1 MKEIR
6 DINILAIE
14 SSCDETAAAVIHN
27 GREVRSNVISSQIE
41 LHKLYGG
48 VVPEIASRKHIEKIN
63 QVIEE
68 ALKEANV
75 TLDDIDAIGVT
86 YGPGL
91 VGALLVG
98 VAEAKAIA
106 YAKNLPLVGV
116 HHIEGHISANYI
128 ENPEFALKCMN
139 KVIKAAIK
147 NDLYI
152 IIDWHTY
159 YPQKE
164 EAKAFF
170 SMMAQKYGKY
180 PHIIYEIYNEPMED
194 SWESVKEYA
203 TDIISEIRKYDP
215 DNIILVGS
223 PHWDQDLH
231 LVAESP
237 LKGFNNIMY
246 TLHFYAATHKQELR
260 DRAEAA
266 WEKGIPIFV
275 SECAGMECTGDGPLD
290 IPEWTRWV
298 EWLES
303 KKISWVNWSISD
315 KNETCSMILPRAN
328 KNGGWDESLIKP
340 AGRQSRKFIRQY
352 NSHIYKNKE

>member
-1 MKEIR
+1 MKKV
-6 DINILAIE
+6 ILFITLF
-14 SSCDETAAAVIHN
+14 SMISLFSYSKDPVKQWGQLQVKGNQLCSQTGDPIVLRGVSYGWHNLWPRFYNKQSVKWLKKDWKCTVLRAAM
-27 GREVRSNVISSQIE
+27 GT
-41 LHKLYGG
+41 
-48 VVPEIASRKHIEKIN
+48 
-63 QVIEE
+63 VIE
-68 ALKEANV
+68 
-75 TLDDIDAIGVT
+75 D
-86 YGPGL
+86 
-91 VGALLVG
+91 
-98 VAEAKAIA
+98 
-106 YAKNLPLVGV
+106 
-116 HHIEGHISANYI
+116 NYI

-159 YPQKE
+159 YPQKK

-203 TDIISEIRKYDP
+203 ADIISEIRKYDP

-237 LKGFNNIMY
+237 LEGFNNIMY

-275 SECAGMECTGDGPLD
+275 SECAGMECTGYGPLD

>member
-1 MKEIR
+1 MKKV
-6 DINILAIE
+6 ILFITLF
-14 SSCDETAAAVIHN
+14 SMISLFSYSKDPVKQWGQLQVKGNQLCSQTGDPIVLRGVSYGWHNLWPRFYNKQSVKWLKKDWKCTVLRAAM
-27 GREVRSNVISSQIE
+27 GT
-41 LHKLYGG
+41 
-48 VVPEIASRKHIEKIN
+48 
-63 QVIEE
+63 VIED
-68 ALKEANV
+68 N
-75 TLDDIDAIGVT
+75 
-86 YGPGL
+86 
-91 VGALLVG
+91 
-98 VAEAKAIA
+98 
-106 YAKNLPLVGV
+106 
-116 HHIEGHISANYI
+116 HI

-159 YPQKE
+159 YPQKK

-203 TDIISEIRKYDP
+203 ADIISEIRKYDP

-237 LKGFNNIMY
+237 LEGFNNIMY

-290 IPEWTRWV
+290 IPEWIRWV

>member
-1 MKEIR
+1 MISLFSYSK
-6 DINILAIE
+6 NPVKQWGQLQVKGNQL
-14 SSCDETAAAVIHN
+14 CDQTGDPIVLRGVSYGWHNLWPRFYNKQSVKWLKKDWKCTVLRAAM
-27 GREVRSNVISSQIE
+27 GT
-41 LHKLYGG
+41 
-48 VVPEIASRKHIEKIN
+48 
-63 QVIEE
+63 VIE
-68 ALKEANV
+68 
-75 TLDDIDAIGVT
+75 D
-86 YGPGL
+86 
-91 VGALLVG
+91 
-98 VAEAKAIA
+98 
-106 YAKNLPLVGV
+106 
-116 HHIEGHISANYI
+116 NYI

-246 TLHFYAATHKQELR
+246 PLHFYAATHKQELR

-266 WEKGIPIFV
+266 
-275 SECAGMECTGDGPLD
+275 
-290 IPEWTRWV
+290 
-298 EWLES
+298 
-303 KKISWVNWSISD
+303 
-315 KNETCSMILPRAN
+315 
-328 KNGGWDESLIKP
+328 
-340 AGRQSRKFIRQY
+340 
-352 NSHIYKNKE
+352 